1 MRHRGMMVQTDLFTA
16 TRPLAALPQEVARR
30 VLPLL
35 EQLLL
40 EVLASEAVT
49 LEGNDEQDHP

>member
-1 MRHRGMMVQTDLFTA
+1 MMVQADLFTA
-16 TRPLAALPQEVARR
+16 TRSLAALPQEVARR